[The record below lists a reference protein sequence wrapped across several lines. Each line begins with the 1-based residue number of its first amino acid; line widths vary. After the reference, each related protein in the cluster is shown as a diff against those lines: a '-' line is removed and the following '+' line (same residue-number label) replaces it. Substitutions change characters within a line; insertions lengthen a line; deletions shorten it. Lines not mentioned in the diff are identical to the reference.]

1 MIDAG
6 NKYLGRYNRRKAKH
20 KNAKID
26 NREDIK
32 QRLKEIEDLIQA
44 IGNNAMASNMNWLD
58 LEHHE
63 EVDDEVLREQI

>member
-1 MIDAG
+1 M
-6 NKYLGRYNRRKAKH
+6 KH
-20 KNAKID
+20 KNAKISK
-26 NREDIK
+26 REDIK

-63 EVDDEVLREQI
+63 EIDDDVLCE